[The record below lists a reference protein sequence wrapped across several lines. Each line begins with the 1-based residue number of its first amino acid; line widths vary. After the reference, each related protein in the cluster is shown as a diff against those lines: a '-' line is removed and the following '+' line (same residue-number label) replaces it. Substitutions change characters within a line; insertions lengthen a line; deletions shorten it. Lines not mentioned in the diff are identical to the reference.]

1 MEACK
6 REPAGISLA
15 DLMACFSDGKRIVA
29 DSMDTG
35 LPVHI
40 EEVLSGLACRC
51 VCSGCGR
58 RVVAHKGSMR
68 RHFQHAVAEDHETCA
83 SPGETA
89 LHRFAKAVLSKALV
103 LRLPELEETDG
114 RNTVTVV
121 REREFGFDK
130 AILEKRQGEVVPDV
144 VCLKDG
150 RPLHVEFKVTHAC
163 GPEKVE
169 KLKRMDVGAI
179 EVDLSGYRAVALDGL
194 EAAILTEAPR
204 AWLHNPKSDVARR
217 TLAKLESDRIEEVD
231 RLAKEMVASLPSP
244 DGREADP
251 GPWEAEAR
259 EYGFY
264 DHIRETRGAL
274 GFKGRGQEW
283 KAFVLVRFGLVEKSG
298 FTTKQVIAGLKEFGL
313 LEERFSFVSDEVAD
327 GLRRAAGKEA
337 LSPWEAVLA
346 FVADMKRADMLVA
359 STDGRTLFGGK
370 ALFSSVKAA
379 VAEAERPSRRA
390 GELEGLVDRILA
402 TVREDC
408 REGFDFKS
416 WFGSEVGHGIKPSEA
431 VESTDDGFE
440 TLTAGLGRL
449 LEGMASAHAFV
460 PNGDCWGLP
469 VAAEVQALD
478 RARQKAEEER
488 ARQVARRMKEEEDG
502 RIGRLREA
510 ASRTI
515 LAGGMDDWMSGLSE
529 ALAGQTPIEA
539 ARQSETGLLRA
550 LGLLSEEDRALR
562 EEVRLAN
569 LRLDCL
575 ESLRRSARQAFRR
588 PDHADVWLRSACREI
603 GLRRPEDYCVDMETL
618 AECLQALEAVSGRR

>member
-15 DLMACFSDGKRIVA
+15 DLMACSSDGKRIVA

-89 LHRFAKAVLSKALV
+89 LHKFAKAVLSKALV

-144 VCLKDG
+144 VCLKGG

-231 RLAKEMVASLPSP
+231 RLAKEMVASLPPP
-244 DGREADP
+244 DGREPDP
-251 GPWEAEAR
+251 GPWEAKAR
-259 EYGFY
+259 EYGFD

-283 KAFVLVRFGLVEKSG
+283 KAFILVRFGLVEKSG

-370 ALFSSVKAA
+370 ALFSSIKAA
-379 VAEAERPSRRA
+379 VAEAERPSRRQ
-390 GELEGLVDRILA
+390 GNWRGLS
-402 TVREDC
+402 T
-408 REGFDFKS
+408 GFLRRC
-416 WFGSEVGHGIKPSEA
+416 ER
-431 VESTDDGFE
+431 
-440 TLTAGLGRL
+440 TAGKASTSKAGSAPRS
-449 LEGMASAHAFV
+449 GMASS
-460 PNGDCWGLP
+460 
-469 VAAEVQALD
+469 
-478 RARQKAEEER
+478 
-488 ARQVARRMKEEEDG
+488 RRRRSSRPMTAS
-502 RIGRLREA
+502 RRLRQ
-510 ASRTI
+510 ASGGFWKGWPRPTPSCRTAI
-515 LAGGMDDWMSGLSE
+515 AGGCRW
-529 ALAGQTPIEA
+529 P
-539 ARQSETGLLRA
+539 
-550 LGLLSEEDRALR
+550 
-562 EEVRLAN
+562 
-569 LRLDCL
+569 
-575 ESLRRSARQAFRR
+575 RRSR
-588 PDHADVWLRSACREI
+588 PATA
-603 GLRRPEDYCVDMETL
+603 P
-618 AECLQALEAVSGRR
+618 GRRRRKRGQGRSPGG